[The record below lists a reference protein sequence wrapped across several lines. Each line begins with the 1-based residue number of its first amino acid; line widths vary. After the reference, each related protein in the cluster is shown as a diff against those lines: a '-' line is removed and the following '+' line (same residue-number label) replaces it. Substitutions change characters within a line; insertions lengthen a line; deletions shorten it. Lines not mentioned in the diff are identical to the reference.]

1 MKILN
6 LGSCNIDSVYS
17 LDHIVEVGET
27 ENANTLELFPGGKGL
42 NQSIAVARAG
52 APVYHAGCIGH
63 DGKMLIETLKDAG
76 VDVSY
81 IKETD
86 VKSGHAIIQVSAKGE
101 NSIVIF
107 AGSNNMVTKD
117 YIDTVLTDFG
127 KGDMLMLQ
135 NEISNIDY
143 AVEKAHEKNM
153 IILFNPSPINEK
165 ICTIDFN
172 KLSYIIL
179 NEVEAKSFS
188 GCDNP
193 HESLA
198 YFKSNYPGLKVMLT
212 LGTDGSI
219 FSNGKT
225 ELYQSAFSVT
235 AVDTTAAGDTFTGY
249 FAAGIYNGDSFAD
262 ILRTASAASAIAVS
276 KMGAAPSIPKRDEV
290 EAKIRVLKEIGDC
303 GKKDYLIK
311 SINSYITGNIKNADL
326 DGLAAF
332 LGYSVVYT
340 GRLTKE
346 LTGKSFSKLLQS
358 KRCSIAAELL
368 MNTNMPVSEIIRSIG
383 YENENFFR
391 KIFVDKYGKTPLAFR
406 KHRN

>member
-198 YFKSNYPGLKVMLT
+198 YFKSNYPGLKVGIIYAACVKPRLPRGRYDVPVSLLLT
-212 LGTDGSI
+212 
-219 FSNGKT
+219 
-225 ELYQSAFSVT
+225 E
-235 AVDTTAAGDTFTGY
+235 
-249 FAAGIYNGDSFAD
+249 
-262 ILRTASAASAIAVS
+262 
-276 KMGAAPSIPKRDEV
+276 
-290 EAKIRVLKEIGDC
+290 
-303 GKKDYLIK
+303 DYL
-311 SINSYITGNIKNADL
+311 
-326 DGLAAF
+326 
-332 LGYSVVYT
+332 
-340 GRLTKE
+340 
-346 LTGKSFSKLLQS
+346 
-358 KRCSIAAELL
+358 
-368 MNTNMPVSEIIRSIG
+368 RSIRT
-383 YENENFFR
+383 YRRSLFCRE
-391 KIFVDKYGKTPLAFR
+391 
-406 KHRN
+406 